1 MQACLEYCTGHIYT
15 KNFFVVYLKF
25 KYHIVY
31 THTKKLFV
39 VYLKFKYCM
48 GYTYDQNLFVVFL
61 KFKFNGVSCILSGN
75 TISKVLLL
83 SQWPTPPLAQV
94 GVAP

>member
-1 MQACLEYCTGHIYT
+1 
-15 KNFFVVYLKF
+15 
-25 KYHIVY
+25 
-31 THTKKLFV
+31 
-39 VYLKFKYCM
+39 M
-48 GYTYDQNLFVVFL
+48 GYTYDENLFVVFL